1 VRRIVTAFA
10 TTVTAIVLLFSYH
23 TSTGGSDATTA
34 AVVRPV
40 TPAAAAVTGAATSST
55 ATYTGGVA
63 QTQWGPVQVAVT
75 VAGGT
80 ITAADAV
87 QVPTGNSRDAEINAV
102 AVPILNQEV
111 VAAQSA
117 KIDTVSGAT
126 VTSDGYLASLQ
137 SAIDQAH
144 L

>member
-1 VRRIVTAFA
+1 MRRIVTAFA
-10 TTVTAIVLLFSYH
+10 ATVTAVVLLFSYH
-23 TSTGGSDATTA
+23 TSTGGGGTTTA

-40 TPAAAAVTGAATSST
+40 TPAAATGATATSAT

-75 VAGGT
+75 VSGGT

-87 QVPTGNSRDAEINAV
+87 QVPSGNSRDEEINAV

>member
-1 VRRIVTAFA
+1 MRRIVTALA
-10 TTVTAIVLLFSYH
+10 TTATALVLLFSYH
-23 TSTGGSDATTA
+23 TSTGGSDTTTA

-40 TPAAAAVTGAATSST
+40 TPVATTGAGPAPAAATF
-55 ATYTGGVA
+55 TGGVA
-63 QTQWGPVQVAVT
+63 QTRWGPVQVALT
-75 VAGGT
+75 VAGGR
-80 ITAADAV
+80 ITAAHAV
-87 QVPTGNSRDAEINAV
+87 QVPSGNQRDDEINAV

-117 KIDTVSGAT
+117 QIDTVSGAT